1 MEDVVNV
8 DVGPNLA
15 GRSILV
21 ELNCPNTIPA
31 DKQAFNIQSLGARTH
46 NVNATGSPII
56 PTNLFFNK
64 TIIDGNFDTII
75 LVDQSSTNLLVD
87 AELGTLA
94 ASDKIS
100 FDYYLN
106 GNNKIKAVAVGQM
119 PQGCNVT
126 IDADAPVVRTI
137 EPLGL

>member
-8 DVGPNLA
+8 DFGSTLT
-15 GRSILV
+15 GLSILV
-21 ELNCPNTIPA
+21 ELTCPNTIPA
-31 DKQAFNIQSLGARTH
+31 DKQAFNLQSLGVRT
-46 NVNATGSPII
+46 NNLDAQGGKIF
-56 PTNLFFNK
+56 PTKLFFNK
-64 TIIDGNFDTII
+64 TIIDGNFDMIFI
-75 LVDQSSTNLLVD
+75 VEQASTNLLVD

-100 FDYYLN
+100 FDYYLI

-126 IDADAPVVRTI
+126 IDADDTVVRTI
-137 EPLGL
+137 EDLQE